1 MLRQVAR
8 EEIAALLEAQH
19 DVRHAMQSVQSSRRL
34 DEQQQEQ
41 QEQHLAEAEARV
53 KKLRLLVQGP
63 SIPQVQSMHHPRR
76 LSASHSIASHYTL
89 CKGQARLLSQPQQ
102 KRGEKGMLMLF
113 SHCKGSLL
121 GQQPRA
127 TTIGHDPGI
136 LPSSAN

>member
-8 EEIAALLEAQH
+8 EELAALLEAQH

-41 QEQHLAEAEARV
+41 QEQHLAEAETRV

-63 SIPQVQSMHHPRR
+63 SIPQVQSIHHPHR

-89 CKGQARLLSQPQQ
+89 QRSSTPAVSAAAEKREKRNVNAVQP
-102 KRGEKGMLMLF
+102 L
-113 SHCKGSLL
+113 
-121 GQQPRA
+121 
-127 TTIGHDPGI
+127 
-136 LPSSAN
+136 